1 MKKALETVKFSLLV
15 SLLTVRLC
23 ERALMAFCSKK
34 RAILW
39 QEKGCFLGILWKEK
53 SVLATFCGNERLLC
67 GYSVTSKDCFGGILW
82 QEKGCF
88 VGSDNLYLFGECV
101 CIYCVSGP
109 CYQRGETLSVD
120 SLFTFP
126 IHQSNPYISTY
137 LRTYLKRLCH
147 DILDLYFFMNRNH
160 LGP

>member
-1 MKKALETVKFSLLV
+1 MKKALKTVQFSLLV
-15 SLLTVRLC
+15 SLPTVRTC
-23 ERALMAFCSKK
+23 VIALAAFCGKK
-34 RAILW
+34 RA
-39 QEKGCFLGILWKEK
+39 
-53 SVLATFCGNERLLC
+53 VLAAFCGNERLLC

-120 SLFTFP
+120 CLFTFP

-137 LRTYLKRLCH
+137 LRTYIKRLCH
-147 DILDLYFFMNRNH
+147 EILNLLFFMNRNH